1 MLTSV
6 YATALTNNF
15 FIKDTYEKEGLTIK
29 YSGVVK
35 FSPSSNSDFNSDIKF
50 NLYLASFFIEEIT
63 YQGIKYREHELFG
76 HTFPKEILAK
86 INIKALVNF
95 KKSSTLITSDISS
108 FDKTEFILSP
118 AQVSILRKES
128 NNPNEEFARGL
139 GFRLKLLET
148 NTIEFPI
155 NKTVIYD
162 MITDIKQNKA
172 LKTKDQSENEYSR
185 LLTEGN
191 LLLNENNFK
200 ASLVSYTL
208 AKEYTEDPKYITSK
222 INVVE
227 GYLTNKS
234 TKYRWGNPAT
244 KKAVSTTQ
252 KKNLNSRIDFDT
264 DFISVAN
271 KKKYLDLDAVAKN
284 FLIKNEYDNAIE
296 KYTEAKKY
304 TTNTKVVDQ
313 KIAIA
318 GKFKSKASNLDS
330 NLLTNKRK
338 VRRNKKRKLKA
349 NDTSIVVLKDDI
361 KTPSNIQ
368 NTKIDPDA
376 SYPSLLKKG
385 REFLGKKEYVKS
397 KAYFEAARAKTS
409 NKKAIDEILVSV
421 NKLAKIE
428 EASTGQTLKKDNL
441 NQETEIAEHT
451 SFSTSGSRAINTA
464 KVNLLE
470 EKAEILKATFGESE
484 YRKGFIKYK
493 RDEQAVLDAS
503 DRVLIPYG
511 KYEILRYR
519 AGFASIKMKDN
530 VALKTIE
537 CTGKNDE
544 YSWSARIYQNP
555 WIETVIDKNGAFVD
569 ELNKRVEIYV
579 VDNVSLLPWE
589 EIPQSIKDAYKDP
602 NQFTGTDFVSAF
614 KLWEH
619 ENANRP
625 DIIARRNEIQ
635 LFKDA
640 SKNEAYRGANKCKN
654 EVARSIESVYEYYKK
669 LGYEIVVKY

>member
-1 MLTSV
+1 MRT
-6 YATALTNNF
+6 
-15 FIKDTYEKEGLTIK
+15 
-29 YSGVVK
+29 
-35 FSPSSNSDFNSDIKF
+35 FS
-50 NLYLASFFIEEIT
+50 
-63 YQGIKYREHELFG
+63 
-76 HTFPKEILAK
+76 
-86 INIKALVNF
+86 
-95 KKSSTLITSDISS
+95 
-108 FDKTEFILSP
+108 
-118 AQVSILRKES
+118 
-128 NNPNEEFARGL
+128 
-139 GFRLKLLET
+139 
-148 NTIEFPI
+148 
-155 NKTVIYD
+155 
-162 MITDIKQNKA
+162 
-172 LKTKDQSENEYSR
+172 
-185 LLTEGN
+185 
-191 LLLNENNFK
+191 
-200 ASLVSYTL
+200 
-208 AKEYTEDPKYITSK
+208 TEDPKYITSK

-244 KKAVSTTQ
+244 KKAVSATQ
-252 KKNLNSRIDFDT
+252 KKNLNSRIDFDA

-271 KKKYLDLDAVAKN
+271 KKKYLDLDTAAKN
-284 FLIKNEYDNAIE
+284 FLIKNEYDKAIE

-318 GKFKSKASNLDS
+318 GKFKSKATNLDS
-330 NLLTNKRK
+330 NLPSNKRK
-338 VRRNKKRKLKA
+338 SRKNKKAKFKTNATNGVVESENNIKA
-349 NDTSIVVLKDDI
+349 
-361 KTPSNIQ
+361 SNIFQ
-368 NTKIDPDA
+368 TIKIDPNA
-376 SYPSLLKKG
+376 SYSSLLKKG
-385 REFLGKKEYVKS
+385 REFSNKKEYIKS

-428 EASTGQTLKKDNL
+428 EVAKGNILKNDNL
-441 NQETEIAEHT
+441 NQETEIATHT
-451 SFSTSGSRAINTA
+451 SSSSPKTKVGSTK

-470 EKAEILKATFGESE
+470 EKAEILKATFGEGD

-493 RDEQAVLDAS
+493 RDEQAVLDAL

-519 AGFASIKMKDN
+519 AGFANIKMKDS

-537 CTGKNDE
+537 CVGKNDE

-625 DIIARRNEIQ
+625 DIIARRKEIQ
-635 LFKDA
+635 SFKDA
-640 SKNEAYRGANKCKN
+640 SRNEAYRGANKCKN